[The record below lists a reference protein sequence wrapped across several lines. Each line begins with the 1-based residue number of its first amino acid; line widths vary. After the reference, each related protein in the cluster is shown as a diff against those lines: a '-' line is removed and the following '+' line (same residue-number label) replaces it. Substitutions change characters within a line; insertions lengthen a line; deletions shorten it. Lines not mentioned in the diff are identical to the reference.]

1 MYAKAMIMIPT
12 QELDPFEMIWQ
23 TQENLQWRI
32 QRGSNQGS
40 IGRAKF

>member
-1 MYAKAMIMIPT
+1 MIMIPN

-23 TQENLQWRI
+23 TQEINLQRRI

-40 IGRAKF
+40 MGKF